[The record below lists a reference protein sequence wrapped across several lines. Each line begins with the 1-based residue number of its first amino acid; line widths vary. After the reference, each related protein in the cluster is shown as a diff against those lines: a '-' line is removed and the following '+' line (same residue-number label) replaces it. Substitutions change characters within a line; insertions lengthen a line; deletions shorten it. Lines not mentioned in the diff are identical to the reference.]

1 MGPKNNRA
9 KVDPASH
16 RKRRISVIVRPA
28 QKSPSETP
36 SFKSQ
41 SAEAARYHRIGEEG
55 PASRHATFR
64 CGSDLQADGWLRPV
78 SRSITAL
85 GTFPVERTSS
95 TGRYGQPTEDLGP
108 LLIYLCRQFGDRKS
122 KQLNSNH

>member
-41 SAEAARYHRIGEEG
+41 SAEAARYHRPGEEG
-55 PASRHATFR
+55 PAGRHSTFR

-78 SRSITAL
+78 RKSIPDLGQFAIATTLRSGRNRTPSEVM
-85 GTFPVERTSS
+85 GTFLRPLS
-95 TGRYGQPTEDLGP
+95 TTFRPTT
-108 LLIYLCRQFGDRKS
+108 
-122 KQLNSNH
+122 